1 MSIYQE
7 KAKECKCCGK
17 HVPLP
22 TVLKEYN
29 GISLCPTT
37 FSNVVEYK
45 RIWTAA
51 GERPPGNIRKH
62 FSDYVQQL
70 VESTIDKK
78 EDGTLQLDT
87 KQQ

>member
-7 KAKECKCCGK
+7 KAKACKCCGK

-29 GISLCPTT
+29 GIFLCPTT
-37 FSNVVEYK
+37 FANVIEYK
-45 RIWTAA
+45 RIWTAS
-51 GERPPGNIRKH
+51 GKRPPGNIRKH

-70 VESTIDKK
+70 VEETIDKK
-78 EDGTLQLDT
+78 EDGTLQ
-87 KQQ
+87 

>member
-1 MSIYQE
+1 MSTYQE

-29 GISLCPTT
+29 GIVLSPTT

-45 RIWTAA
+45 RLWISL
-51 GERPPGNIRKH
+51 GSRPSGSVRKH
-62 FSDYVQQL
+62 FSDYVQQI
-70 VESTIDKK
+70 VEQTIDKK
-78 EDGTLQLDT
+78 DDGVLQ
-87 KQQ
+87 